1 MPPISSQSRDGSTA
15 AEGASGAGS
24 AARGGSRLLIPIMR
38 MIDSTDAKQRC
49 SLDNCTDALAA
60 RVAATG
66 AKAAELH
73 GTYRPR
79 ITALRAELEDY
90 VRRKYADAYEKG
102 YSVCPGV
109 WVIDS
114 SHQLPTQLKARR
126 RARE

>member
-1 MPPISSQSRDGSTA
+1 MP
-15 AEGASGAGS
+15 
-24 AARGGSRLLIPIMR
+24 RLQVRAHLVGLRHP
-38 MIDSTDAKQRC
+38 AQR
-49 SLDNCTDALAA
+49 
-60 RVAATG
+60 R
-66 AKAAELH
+66 H

-114 SHQLPTQLKARR
+114 SHQLPTRLKARR
-126 RARE
+126 QRARE

>member
-1 MPPISSQSRDGSTA
+1 MCVALSSRRVACTA
-15 AEGASGAGS
+15 AASDGRS
-24 AARGGSRLLIPIMR
+24 S
-38 MIDSTDAKQRC
+38 SSC
-49 SLDNCTDALAA
+49 
-60 RVAATG
+60 
-66 AKAAELH
+66 ELH

-102 YSVCPGV
+102 YAVCPGV

-114 SHQLPTQLKARR
+114 SHQLPTRLKARR

>member
-1 MPPISSQSRDGSTA
+1 MPPPPPHPPRKPA
-15 AEGASGAGS
+15 AY
-24 AARGGSRLLIPIMR
+24 RRWQGG
-38 MIDSTDAKQRC
+38 

-114 SHQLPTQLKARR
+114 SHQLPTRLKARR
-126 RARE
+126 RQARK

>member
-1 MPPISSQSRDGSTA
+1 ML
-15 AEGASGAGS
+15 S
-24 AARGGSRLLIPIMR
+24 ARR
-38 MIDSTDAKQRC
+38 
-49 SLDNCTDALAA
+49 
-60 RVAATG
+60 
-66 AKAAELH
+66 AKASLRQP

-79 ITALRAELEDY
+79 VTALRAELEDY

-102 YSVCPGV
+102 YAVCPGV